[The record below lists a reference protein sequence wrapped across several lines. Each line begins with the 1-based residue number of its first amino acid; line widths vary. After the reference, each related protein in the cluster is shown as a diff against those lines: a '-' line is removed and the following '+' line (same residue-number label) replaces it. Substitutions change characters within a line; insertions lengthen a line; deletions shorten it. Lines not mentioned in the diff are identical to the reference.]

1 MLRRREAGLAKLEL
15 KIKLSAFITNFLTR
29 FSESHLPGLT
39 TTNHTLDHHEVLLVS
54 GQAYGSAKKVSVI
67 KIQHTEVRIKY
78 ETYLKRSN
86 AIVLKSVVD
95 FPI

>member
-1 MLRRREAGLAKLEL
+1 MLGRREAGLTKLGL

-67 KIQHTEVRIKY
+67 KIQHAAVKIKY
-78 ETYLKRSN
+78 EPYLKRSN
-86 AIVLKSVVD
+86 AIVSKSVVD